1 MIYSSYEALVQR
13 AVRDHQRTK
22 RVGGGHW
29 IVTTQVPP
37 PSGPLRETLRTSYG
51 TWLRA
56 TAITGLA
63 SAFLIPPAAA
73 ATPAVSADP
82 ANAPGLPATNPQAI
96 RPPHFEKPAVDLR
109 PPELLEDLVQD
120 ESEGN
125 LDRKLHDD
133 PPPAAEQLQQGLGT
147 LVQPPQK
154 PPPARQPTS
163 VETLTR
169 STSSLTDSK
178 PTISPSPPLNRVDNQ
193 RPQPPGQ
200 HLSAPFVALE
210 ERVRAAESRP
220 VTPERIDQW
229 VTTVRTAKREA
240 PEAAKP
246 KPALITLAEVSP
258 TPKMGWS
265 YRVQPGDSLWHI
277 STQLW
282 TNNSSDHSLDRTW
295 RVLHEWNRGVLGPNA
310 NLIHPGQVLEIP
322 ADAENVTTT
331 LSQHLP
337 DSRARDVVK

>member
-13 AVRDHQRTK
+13 AVRDHQRT
-22 RVGGGHW
+22 RWVGGGHW
-29 IVTTQVPP
+29 VVTTQVPP

-63 SAFLIPPAAA
+63 SAFLVPPAAA
-73 ATPAVSADP
+73 ATPANP

-96 RPPHFEKPAVDLR
+96 RPPHFETPAVDLR

-120 ESEGN
+120 EPEGN

-133 PPPAAEQLQQGLGT
+133 PSPAAEQLEQGLGM
-147 LVQPPQK
+147 LVQPPLN
-154 PPPARQPTS
+154 PPPARQLTA

-169 STSSLTDSK
+169 SASSLTDSR
-178 PTISPSPPLNRVDNQ
+178 PETPPGPPLNRVDNQ

-200 HLSAPFVALE
+200 RLNGPFAALE
-210 ERVRAAESRP
+210 ERAKAAGSRP

-229 VTTVRTAKREA
+229 VTTVRTAKHAA
-240 PEAAKP
+240 PEAAKRN
-246 KPALITLAEVSP
+246 PALITLVEVSP

-282 TNNSSDHSLDRTW
+282 TNNSSDHRLDRTW
-295 RVLHEWNRGVLGPNA
+295 RMLHEWNRGVLGPNA

-331 LSQHLP
+331 LSEHLP
-337 DSRARDVVK
+337 DSPARDVVK